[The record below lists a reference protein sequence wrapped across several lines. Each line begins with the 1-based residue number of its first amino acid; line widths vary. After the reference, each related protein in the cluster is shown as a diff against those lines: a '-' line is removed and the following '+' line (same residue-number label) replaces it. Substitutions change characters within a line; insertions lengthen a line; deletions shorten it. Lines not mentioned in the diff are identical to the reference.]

1 MRTFLILA
9 ALLFLYLACLCLC
22 HAKKFLIKTE
32 GSDPPSHGLD
42 PYPHALDPHGLDPPR
57 QQVHQL
63 PMEDEEPPLE
73 EMVMD
78 LWGPKAFDIHNQGTR
93 IVTGDNLRRRRGSKK
108 KFNQHHHHRG

>member
-22 HAKKFLIKTE
+22 HAKKFLIRTV

-42 PYPHALDPHGLDPPR
+42 PYPHALDPHGLDP
-57 QQVHQL
+57 QQQARLL
-63 PMEDEEPPLE
+63 PEENEEPALE

-78 LWGPKAFDIHNQGTR
+78 LWGQKALDIHNHGMKT
-93 IVTGDNLRRRRGSKK
+93 TGEENI
-108 KFNQHHHHRG
+108 

>member
-22 HAKKFLIKTE
+22 HAKKFLIRTE

-42 PYPHALDPHGLDPPR
+42 PYPHALDPHGLDPH
-57 QQVHQL
+57 QQAHQL
-63 PMEDEEPPLE
+63 PTEDEEPPLE

-93 IVTGDNLRRRRGSKK
+93 IVTGDNLRRRRGRKK